1 MSGAVV
7 ASTACSW
14 GEVVRMVARPKVAV
28 VSTLSL
34 PEEAAGE
41 RLSKI
46 DDGDEAINNVRV

>member
-1 MSGAVV
+1 VSGAVV